1 MLKVFFHFFLVS
13 IMTEAQIAAQLY
25 NCVNQSG
32 NSAEKRR
39 LLINIPRIVTA
50 LAQEI
55 YSLRYLPERM
65 TVFAVQDPKLREIFA
80 PNFRD
85 RLVQHWLV
93 SLVNPQISRGW
104 IDDCYSNRSGKGTHS
119 AIARLQHFMRRP
131 HNTYFCQMDIASYF
145 PSIDRSILLSLW
157 QEQFARLDYP
167 DQTLRQIE
175 AVAVKIILQNPADP
189 KPLFSGERS
198 LLKKIPL
205 NKSLF
210 YNPTRIGLPIGSL
223 SSQFFS
229 NLYLNPL
236 DQFIRHQLK
245 ISAYLRYVDDF
256 IILGQNLETLL
267 EQKKRIHQFLGS
279 HLHLQLHPNKTI
291 LQKVAQGANFLGY
304 IVYPH
309 HCYIR
314 ERTLRALK
322 KRIYFFSS
330 LLDPVR
336 YPSHGMPTGGSW
348 AKWLA
353 LHQLHPPLAVN
364 PTLLLRM
371 LGTINSYY
379 GQLIHANSYQLRRT
393 IYHELLGPLKRY
405 LLPGDATYAKLRI
418 KAVWLRPL
426 P

>member
-1 MLKVFFHFFLVS
+1 
-13 IMTEAQIAAQLY
+13 MTEAQIAAQLY
-25 NCVNQSG
+25 ECVNQSG

-39 LLINIPRIVTA
+39 LLINIPRIVSA

-55 YSLRYLPERM
+55 YSLRYQPERM
-65 TVFAVQDPKLREIFA
+65 TVFAVQDPKVREIFA

-85 RLVQHWLV
+85 RLAQHWLV

-119 AIARLQHFMRRP
+119 AIARLQHFMRKP

-145 PSIDRSILLSLW
+145 PSIDRNTLLSLW

-167 DQTLRQIE
+167 EHTLRQIE
-175 AVAVKIILQNPADP
+175 SVAVKIILQNPTDP
-189 KPLFSGERS
+189 KPFFSGELS

-205 NKSLF
+205 HKSLF
-210 YNPTRIGLPIGSL
+210 NNPARKGLPIGSL

-236 DQFIRHQLK
+236 DQFVRHQLK

-256 IILGQNLETLL
+256 MILGETPEKLL
-267 EQKKRIHQFLGS
+267 EQMQQINQFLMGR
-279 HLHLQLHPNKTI
+279 LQLQLHPHKTV
-291 LQKVAQGANFLGY
+291 LQKVTQGSNFLGY
-304 IVYPH
+304 IVFPH
-309 HCYIR
+309 HRYIR

-322 KRIYFFSS
+322 KRIYFFSG

-353 LHQLHPPLAVN
+353 LHQLHPPLTVN

-379 GQLIHANSYQLRRT
+379 GQLIHANSYHLRRT

-418 KAVWLRPL
+418 KAVWLRP
-426 P
+426 PP